1 MVTPVDPEQA
11 LFANEAFCLAFTQK
25 DAAAMDA
32 LWARQAPLICIH
44 PGWAR
49 LIAREEIMASWR
61 RILSNPDQ
69 PGMDFYD
76 PQTHAHPSMVLV
88 TCYEQLSGGVC
99 LATNGFIEED
109 GAVRMV
115 LHHSGMCGNP
125 PAAS

>member
-1 MVTPVDPEQA
+1 MVSGVDAEQA
-11 LFANEAFCLAFTQK
+11 LFANAAFCLAFTQK
-25 DAAAMDA
+25 DAAAMDE
-32 LWARQAPLICIH
+32 LWARRAPLICIH

-49 LIAREEIMASWR
+49 LTKREDIMESWR
-61 RILSNPDQ
+61 MILSNPNQ

-76 PQTHAHPSMVLV
+76 LQTHVHPSMVLV
-88 TCYEQLSGGVC
+88 TCYEQLPGGVC

-125 PAAS
+125 PAT

>member
-1 MVTPVDPEQA
+1 MVTGVDAQQA

-25 DAAAMDA
+25 DAHAMDE
-32 LWARQAPLICIH
+32 LWARHAPLICIH

-49 LIAREEIMASWR
+49 LTNRDDIMESWR
-61 RILSNPDQ
+61 MILSNPNQ

-76 PQTHAHPSMVLV
+76 AQTHVHPSMVLV
-88 TCYEQLSGGVC
+88 TCYEQLPGGVC

-125 PAAS
+125 PAT